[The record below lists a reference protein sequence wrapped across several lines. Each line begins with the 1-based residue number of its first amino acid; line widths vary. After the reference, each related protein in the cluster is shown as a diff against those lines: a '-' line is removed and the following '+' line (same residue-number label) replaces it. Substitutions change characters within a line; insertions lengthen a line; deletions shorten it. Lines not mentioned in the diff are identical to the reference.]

1 MSDAKPSPDAVLEAL
16 AIADQIEQA
25 ELAGD
30 AEIDDELSVGPDAEE
45 MAHIERL
52 AVAAALG
59 EPEATYESVAPA
71 SGAKGATVIPWRAR
85 GLRIL
90 SHGTVAAAAAAAAV
104 ALMWRAPTPESEATP
119 ASATMSTHAQVEVQV
134 GGTADRLGL
143 NDERIRVYRPGYE
156 LVLYVEADDDLP
168 ASAVATVNAT
178 RTDADA
184 NVGSIGLGPAERKS
198 PRTFEYSSR
207 IAEQLSIGRWELSVQ
222 VGPPGTCTAVG
233 ACLEARVL
241 VEVAGAEAL

>member
-30 AEIDDELSVGPDAEE
+30 AEIDDELSAGPDAEE

-85 GLRIL
+85 GLRVL
-90 SHGTVAAAAAAAAV
+90 SHGTVGGKPYGLARAFLLAA
-104 ALMWRAPTPESEATP
+104 
-119 ASATMSTHAQVEVQV
+119 QQQ
-134 GGTADRLGL
+134 
-143 NDERIRVYRPGYE
+143 RP
-156 LVLYVEADDDLP
+156 
-168 ASAVATVNAT
+168 
-178 RTDADA
+178 
-184 NVGSIGLGPAERKS
+184 
-198 PRTFEYSSR
+198 
-207 IAEQLSIGRWELSVQ
+207 
-222 VGPPGTCTAVG
+222 
-233 ACLEARVL
+233 
-241 VEVAGAEAL
+241 